1 MIHEVVITSGK
12 KNKAPIGIYLKEKK
26 IIIHLFEGSHTYQNL
41 MDDDYFVANICHPI
55 EIAEA
60 VLTDEDDYGYL
71 NFDGKDLSY
80 LKNAYK
86 IFVAKVN
93 KRKFITK
100 RDNFG
105 ESKLMIV
112 EGEIV
117 FEKELKNT
125 IIPYNRADG
134 LLVEM
139 AVIYSRLNNEKI
151 VMKNEDREAMKKDME
166 KYFKIIKKVGSK
178 RHVDLAKRFMSLSL
192 F

>member
-12 KNKAPIGIYLKEKK
+12 KNKAPIGAYFKEKEV
-26 IIIHLFEGSHTYQNL
+26 ILHLFEGSHTYQNL
-41 MDDDYFVANICHPI
+41 KNDDYFVVNVCHPI
-55 EIAEA
+55 DIAEA
-60 VLTDEDDYGYL
+60 VLGDEDDYGYL
-71 NFDGKDLSY
+71 DWNGKELPY
-80 LKNAYK
+80 LKDAYK
-86 IFVAKVN
+86 IFVVKIN

-100 RDNFG
+100 KDNFG

-117 FEKELKNT
+117 FEKELNNI

-151 VMKNEDREAMKKDME
+151 IMKNEDKGAMKKDME

-178 RHVDLAKRFMSLSL
+178 KHIDLAKRFMELIK
-192 F
+192 